1 MEPISPTELRSLF
14 VNVTKGAA
22 SRIPLPDLG
31 AAPWEA
37 LDYFG
42 WRDPGNPSAAWL
54 VASYDGRPCG
64 VALRLPSASGPSRRQ
79 SMCSLCHTVHS
90 ASGVA
95 LMAAARAGRAGR
107 DGNTVG
113 TYLCTDLA
121 CSLYARG
128 LKPLTLPQGETM
140 AVPERVE
147 RLQARLTA
155 FVDRALR
162 TAGAAA
168 G

>member
-1 MEPISPTELRSLF
+1 MSDAMDPLEPADLSSAF

-22 SRIPLPDLG
+22 ARIPLPDLDG
-31 AAPWEA
+31 TRWET
-37 LDYFG
+37 LDFLG
-42 WRDPGNPSAAWL
+42 WRDPGNPSAAWF
-54 VASYDGRPCG
+54 VAPYDGRPCG
-64 VALRLPSASGPSRRQ
+64 VALRLPSASGPSRKQ

-95 LMAAARAGRAGR
+95 LMAAARAGRPGR

-128 LKPLTLPQGETM
+128 VKKPDRVQPHET
-140 AVPERVE
+140 VSVE
-147 RLQARLTA
+147 TKVARLQHNLDTFLRRVLT
-155 FVDRALR
+155 
-162 TAGAAA
+162 
-168 G
+168 